1 MAARLPNAAHKGK
14 TMKSLLLLSTAIA
27 TLAAAPAL
35 AQDGP
40 AGSVGVAYTDTSLD
54 TGMGDADLES
64 WSLNGVTAMPAF
76 GEWTVTLAADVT
88 NTEFLGDDE
97 TEGAGSVGLSRM
109 FGSDMR
115 LGGFVAASDAGDDTA
130 WTGGFRAQK
139 YLANATLTGVV
150 AYTDVDGVE
159 IWTAGGDA
167 AFYVTPSLRLNAGI
181 TYDSVDDVDVDAWT
195 YGIGAEYDIGATP
208 FSVTAGYARSDI
220 GDLDLEVDSF
230 NVGLRYSFGGDQQS
244 RDRAGAG
251 ASGVGI
257 GSLLGIL

>member
-1 MAARLPNAAHKGK
+1 
-14 TMKSLLLLSTAIA
+14 MKSLLLLTTAIA
-27 TLAAAPAL
+27 ALAAAPAL

-40 AGSVGVAYTDTSLD
+40 AGSIGIDYTDTSID
-54 TGMGDADLES
+54 TPLGDADLES

-88 NTEFLGDDE
+88 NTEFLGDDD
-97 TEGAGSVGLSRM
+97 TAGAASVGLSRM
-109 FGSDMR
+109 FGSDTR

-139 YLANATLTGVV
+139 YLANSTLTGVV
-150 AYTDVDGVE
+150 AYTDVEGVE
-159 IWTAGGDA
+159 IWTVGADA
-167 AFYVTPSLRLNAGI
+167 AFYVTPNLRLNAGI
-181 TYDSVDDVDVDAWT
+181 TYDSVDDADVDAWT
-195 YGIGAEYDIGATP
+195 YGIGAEYDIAATP
-208 FSVTAGYARSDI
+208 FSVTAGYARSDL

-230 NVGLRYSFGGDQQS
+230 NVGVRYSFGGNQQS

-251 ASGVGI
+251 SSGVGI